1 MFNTTELNEDL
12 QNYVFD
18 ELSKLY
24 ENSAT
29 YENKRFAIRS
39 SAIGEDSEDLSSAGQ
54 NETILGPILDGEKTE
69 SIFLVL
75 SILDQA
81 HLHLSRYLP
90 GPKESKN

>member
-1 MFNTTELNEDL
+1 M
-12 QNYVFD
+12 FD

-69 SIFLVL
+69 SNFFSPV
-75 SILDQA
+75 
-81 HLHLSRYLP
+81 YF
-90 GPKESKN
+90 GPSLCARPASNYTYFPTESENWI

>member
-54 NETILGPILDGEKTE
+54 NETILGPILDGEKSE
-69 SIFLVL
+69 SNFLVL
-75 SILDQA
+75 SNLDQA
-81 HLHLSRYLP
+81 D
-90 GPKESKN
+90 